1 MIPISEYPALEKTLA
16 GMIREHG
23 YDAVV
28 EHINA
33 TMNGISD
40 YFTMKALARN
50 VRSRLNRQP
59 QLELNLI

>member
-16 GMIREHG
+16 GMIRQHG
-23 YDAVV
+23 YEAVV
-28 EHINA
+28 AKIDE

-50 VRSRLNRQP
+50 VRNRLNRQP
-59 QLELNLI
+59 QLELAL